1 MSDNSLSLLSAQLRK
16 DVVELA
22 EVIGERNVW
31 LPEKLAAARE
41 FIEGELGASGY
52 AVSRQGYSCEGR
64 EVYNLEVEL
73 PGTARPDEVLIVG
86 AHYDSRC
93 GMSST
98 RGRERDAGEPGTP
111 GANDNGSGIAS
122 VLALAR
128 AFANRPQPRT
138 LRFVA
143 FVNEEPPFFQT
154 PQMGSWVYAKRCRSR
169 GEKLLGMITPETLGC
184 YLDADN
190 SQRYPFPY
198 NWMGYSSI
206 GNFVAFLSNR
216 RSRPLLNRV
225 QELFERHTN
234 FPCHAV
240 AIPTLFRRIGWSD
253 DWAFWQEGYH
263 ALAVTDTAY
272 LRYPYYH
279 TTEDT
284 PEKLNYEHFAIVV
297 DALVKVVEDL
307 VGVDTSPAS

>member
-1 MSDNSLSLLSAQLRK
+1 MTDTSLSSLSDRLCK
-16 DVVELA
+16 DVVQLA
-22 EVIGERNVW
+22 GVIGERNVW
-31 LPEKLAAARE
+31 VPDKLDAARQ
-41 FIEGELGASGY
+41 FIESELGANGY
-52 AVSRQGYSCEGR
+52 AVARQGYSCEGR
-64 EVYNLEVEL
+64 EVYNLEAEL
-73 PGTARPDEVLIVG
+73 PGTDRPDEVLIVG

-93 GMSST
+93 GMTST
-98 RGRERDAGEPGTP
+98 RGGKRVDGEPGTP
-111 GANDNGSGIAS
+111 GANDNASGIAS

-154 PQMGSWVYAKRCRSR
+154 PLMGSWVYARRCRQR
-169 GEKLLGMITPETLGC
+169 QEKLLGLITPETLGC

-198 NWMGYSSI
+198 SMLGYPSV
-206 GNFVAFLSNR
+206 GNFIAFLSNR
-216 RSRPLLNRV
+216 KSRPLLNRV
-225 QELFERHTN
+225 HESFQRHTD
-234 FPCHAV
+234 FPCQAV

-253 DWAFWQEGYH
+253 DWSFWQEGYH

-279 TTEDT
+279 TVEDT
-284 PEKLNYEHFAIVV
+284 PEKLNYEQFAVVV
-297 DALVKVVEDL
+297 DALGRVVEDL
-307 VGVDTSPAS
+307 VGGGGAPS